1 MPILNLKLLCG
12 PDQLNISL
20 WRDEALC
27 DLHIGDDV
35 EITHLYSD
43 MVPRGRGNFHS
54 SQYTTVKVIII
65 QSLQKYVRHTVPLS
79 IYLSIYHTQAKYTN
93 SYSIQITPIIHI
105 FDEIIHLLATD
116 NISHTYMFGLKIYI
130 FFLFFYR
137 LRRLHVQ
144 NKKLKF

>member
-79 IYLSIYHTQAKYTN
+79 IYLSIYL
-93 SYSIQITPIIHI
+93 SITHI

-130 FFLFFYR
+130 FFFSFTD
-137 LRRLHVQ
+137 
-144 NKKLKF
+144 